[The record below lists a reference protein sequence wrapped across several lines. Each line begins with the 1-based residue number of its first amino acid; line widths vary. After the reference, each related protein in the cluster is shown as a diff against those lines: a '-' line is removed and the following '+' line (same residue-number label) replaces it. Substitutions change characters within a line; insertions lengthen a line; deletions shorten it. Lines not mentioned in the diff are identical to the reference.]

1 MRPVIGIPLRYT
13 HLEDGRAI
21 LYLSEKVRRTL
32 QKAGGEVFSLVPV
45 QDLDYMNTKGN
56 EFPKLTAEEKIQ
68 IHKNLDTIPPDFYT
82 LCFKKMCLGQVM
94 IWIANI
100 RSKYENLSTPFGQ
113 LPLNWMKLQEDG
125 QRLLEEAN
133 QFLASI
139 PPDKL
144 IEVFD

>member
-1 MRPVIGIPLRYT
+1 MIPFNTMGAIDQVIANSYVDAIRSVGVRNTWEFIPPDILILDLPMEDWSTNGGGFAVCNYT
-13 HLEDGRAI
+13 
-21 LYLSEKVRRTL
+21 T
-32 QKAGGEVFSLVPV
+32 
-45 QDLDYMNTKGN
+45 
-56 EFPKLTAEEKIQ
+56 